1 MDVKRPRPKF
11 IILRFQNN
19 SGKEFPQAYQE
30 KKPQVAYKGKKK
42 KQNGI
47 RLSVIT
53 LEARP

>member
-42 KQNGI
+42 NRMASG
-47 RLSVIT
+47 S
-53 LEARP
+53 P

>member
-42 KQNGI
+42 TEWHQALRNNTG
-47 RLSVIT
+47 S
-53 LEARP
+53 